1 MRLIKRMST
10 TGMLTKN
17 VVEDVFLNLKKVAEL
32 SPCSISS
39 FV

>member
-1 MRLIKRMST
+1 MRLIKRMNT
-10 TGMLTKN
+10 TGMLTN